1 MKKRLFLIASVA
13 MAVTTQVWAADPEL
27 GGTQTVCQS
36 SGFIYTN
43 DLPSGYSAEWD
54 LSGAGN
60 AGTDY
65 VLTGNLTDA
74 AIQVV
79 WKTVSNSR
87 KMKTRDISGDGC
99 IGPWKETIVTVNP
112 KPVVDPTTSTL
123 CSTGQGTTTIA
134 AATTDDVYNQDLAA
148 KDKNN
153 YDITKWDIA
162 YKTALPSGVTMTGA
176 TIPATGVTSKSVLAG
191 MKFENTNSTAQDVVI
206 NVTPYI
212 GDCVGEPY
220 TITIHV
226 LPKVTVP
233 TVTYRSI

>member
-13 MAVTTQVWAADPEL
+13 MAVTTQVWADDPL
-27 GGTQTVCQS
+27 GATQTVCQS

-87 KMKTRDISGDGC
+87 VMNTRDISGDGC
-99 IGPWKETIVTVNP
+99 IGPWKTTTVTVNP
-112 KPVVDPTTSTL
+112 KPVVDPATSTL
-123 CSTGQGTTTIA
+123 CSTGQGSTDGDGSS
-134 AATTDDVYNQDLAA
+134 TDDVYNQDLAA

-162 YKTALPSGVTMTGA
+162 YKNPLPSDVTMSGA
-176 TIPATGVTSKSVLAG
+176 TIPATGVTSKSVLSG